1 MFRFRALIR
10 LHEFHVF
17 LTGVHAQYD
26 GTQMLPL
33 KGRKTHQT
41 AFEDESVAKSRAGEF
56 GGASTL
62 K

>member
-1 MFRFRALIR
+1 LIR